1 MSDLSVADKINIK
14 NAHRELVFERQSDGT
29 KNVSLMVKDESVDRS
44 QKGYY
49 KIPLYKVD
57 AKEEN
62 DNTADIELV
71 HIFPIRYAHPADEI
85 DNHKTNLRDGYLYIF
100 VDGHLWREL
109 KVTTEQT

>member
-49 KIPLYKVD
+49 KIRFRPKLY
-57 AKEEN
+57 
-62 DNTADIELV
+62 
-71 HIFPIRYAHPADEI
+71 FQS
-85 DNHKTNLRDGYLYIF
+85 KTNFDARSN
-100 VDGHLWREL
+100 HTR
-109 KVTTEQT
+109 TTFLGRNFS